1 MRRSLPLPVWIR
13 GTLAVVVI
21 LGAVSVI
28 VHSRKPA
35 VLTASAALADEGPM
49 PELGGAIGWLNS
61 VPLNRKSLQG
71 KIVLV
76 DFWT

>member
-1 MRRSLPLPVWIR
+1 MRRSLSLPVWIR
-13 GTLAVVVI
+13 GALGVVVI
-21 LGAVSVI
+21 LGAVIVI
-28 VHSRKPA
+28 LHSQKP
-35 VLTASAALADEGPM
+35 VVSRASAALTDEGPM